1 MCNAWPWLFVGYID
15 VIMLNRAEYG
25 DEVTIVS
32 VSQTT
37 NKLSNKAFK
46 LTLYLVEEKWD
57 AIVS

>member
-1 MCNAWPWLFVGYID
+1 MAVRWLYRCNHVKQ
-15 VIMLNRAEYG
+15 AEYG

-37 NKLSNKAFK
+37 NNLSNKACK